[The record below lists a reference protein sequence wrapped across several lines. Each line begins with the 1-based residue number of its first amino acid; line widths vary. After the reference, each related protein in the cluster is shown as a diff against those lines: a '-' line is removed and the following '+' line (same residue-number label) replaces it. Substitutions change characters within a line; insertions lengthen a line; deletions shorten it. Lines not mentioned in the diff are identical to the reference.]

1 MKGIKGVSVPAGLP
15 KAQRLA
21 LQRADAIRRRELHGK
36 AVIKA
41 ALAEVRV
48 EEVVKLEVKSG
59 FGLAL
64 AKMPTTADIAAMP
77 GGKPATVKGDM
88 AQGRRDKIARECLKV
103 GEARVV
109 CRNAHGRG
117 STDEAGSWHTVEG
130 RKYA

>member
-1 MKGIKGVSVPAGLP
+1 M
-15 KAQRLA
+15 
-21 LQRADAIRRRELHGK
+21 QRADALRRSQLHGK
-36 AVIKA
+36 AVVKA

-77 GGKPATVKGDM
+77 EGKPATIKGCM
-88 AQGRRDKIARECLKV
+88 AQSRRQKIERECLKV
-103 GEARVV
+103 GESRVV
-109 CRNAHGRG
+109 CRNAHQRG
-117 STDEAGSWHTVEG
+117 STSEAGAWHAIEG